1 MVINHRWN
9 SNLWST
15 FYIDGYTLKTKYWN
29 IIIFTIFYSLL
40 ALEILKNHFISI
52 FLNSYFV
59 LNEISHVRKRLFYMW
74 NEIIKIN
81 PNLINHKQNN
91 MIYVW
96 FKINSL
102 EVWDSKHESSHTH
115 THTHKNHEHMQTC
128 TLFQD
133 WFLNLVTHK

>member
-9 SNLWST
+9 TNFWST
-15 FYIDGYTLKTKYWN
+15 FYIDASTLKTKYWN
-29 IIIFTIFYSLL
+29 IVIFTIFYSLL

-52 FLNSYFV
+52 FLNSYFI
-59 LNEISHVRKRLFYMW
+59 LNEISHVRKRLSYMW

-96 FKINSL
+96 FKMNSL
-102 EVWDSKHESSHTH
+102 GVWDSKHESSHTH
-115 THTHKNHEHMQTC
+115 TRTHTRTMNTC
-128 TLFQD
+128 KLVLFFKID
-133 WFLNLVTHK
+133 L